1 MKKRKT
7 KTSPE
12 QLARVKAWEAANPER
27 AQARKDRWAQ
37 SPAGKAW
44 LAENQAKKNKA
55 RDKWRAKKKRES
67 LKAERAAKKAAKS
80 AQNK

>member
-1 MKKRKT
+1 VSSKKT

-27 AQARKDRWAQ
+27 AQTRKNRWAK

-44 LAENQAKKNKA
+44 LVKNQAKKNKA
-55 RDKWRAKKKRES
+55 RDEWRKRKRIQATS
-67 LKAERAAKKAAKS
+67 GL
-80 AQNK
+80 QCQ

>member
-1 MKKRKT
+1 MKKPKK

-12 QLARVKAWEAANPER
+12 QLARVRDWEKRNPER

-44 LAENQAKKNKA
+44 LKKNQKKKNAA
-55 RDKWRAKKKRES
+55 RDAWRARKKQEA
-67 LKAERAAKKAAKS
+67 AERAIVVD
-80 AQNK
+80 